1 MRDNGKNI
9 PLKWDQMTPTEQEQY
24 LVKAQ
29 YLIQRGYASHLSVY
43 KLAEMLY
50 NKDLNTKA

>member
-9 PLKWDQMTPTEQEQY
+9 PLKWDQLGHYYQDPYIAKAEY
-24 LVKAQ
+24 LKERSFSSD
-29 YLIQRGYASHLSVY
+29 IDVY